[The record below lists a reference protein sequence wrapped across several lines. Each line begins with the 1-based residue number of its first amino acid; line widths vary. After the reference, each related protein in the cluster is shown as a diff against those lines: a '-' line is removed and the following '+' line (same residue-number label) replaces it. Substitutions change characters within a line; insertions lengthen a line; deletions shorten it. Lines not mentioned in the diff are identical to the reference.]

1 MFGLQPTHIIII
13 LVVALLIF
21 GPSRLPDIGRAL
33 GKTLREFQS
42 GVKEASQT
50 MQQELE
56 NPAAKSAPVSAPCK
70 QCGKPV
76 QAGVK
81 FCPECGAAQ

>member
-21 GPSRLPDIGRAL
+21 GPSRLPDIGKAL
-33 GKTLREFQS
+33 GKTIREFQS

-50 MQQELE
+50 MQQELDK
-56 NPAAKSAPVSAPCK
+56 PPVVANTHSCK

-76 QAGVK
+76 QTDAK
-81 FCPECGAAQ
+81 FCPICGAAQQG